1 MFIFVEIKLHDMSE
15 VNQTNESA
23 ENQPST
29 VEVIMPS
36 AIVEIKIS
44 TGYYQRI
51 QAIVAFFVQGKSA
64 EEMQNAHTQIKDQNI
79 TEEWV
84 SHYETILIL
93 CREFESKAQ
102 EQGFV
107 QKVTLEEAQKLI
119 GESED

>member
-1 MFIFVEIKLHDMSE
+1 MSE

-36 AIVEIKIS
+36 AIVEIKMS
-44 TGYYQRI
+44 TGYYQKI
-51 QAIVAFFVQGKSA
+51 QAIVGFFVKGKSA
-64 EEMQNAHTQIKDQNI
+64 EEMQDAHTQIKEQTI

-84 SHYETILIL
+84 GHYETILIL

-102 EQGFV
+102 EQGFI
-107 QKVTLEEAQKLI
+107 QKVTLDEAQKLM